1 MNDFLKTMKNLG
13 NKLLKARTD
22 MGISE
27 RDAAD
32 ATRLREDVIKNM
44 ESGSFD
50 YKLPPIYKRGFL
62 RIYAAFLKLDVDAIM
77 EEYTMASATEEMKR
91 KGWRAP
97 VSEQQPEVAANTK
110 TFDAPQ
116 EPNGSRFG
124 DDEETEDAGK
134 FDTTTKKMAVAIGGV
149 ILAVVLIVMIVSSL
163 VGKKAPEEN
172 ADIAIGANVQTQPV
186 SQPGGLNEVEASELV
201 LVLTAVVDTYVS
213 VYPDLK
219 TADGKPAE
227 VFYAGPL
234 QAGDTRE
241 FRSKVPI
248 MVRLTDAERV
258 KIERNGKPVDT
269 KGAKGLKLF
278 RIVSR

>member
-97 VSEQQPEVAANTK
+97 VTEQQPEVAANTK

-116 EPNGSRFG
+116 EPNGSRF
-124 DDEETEDAGK
+124 DDPDDTEGASK

-186 SQPGGLNEVEASELV
+186 SQPGGLNEVEAPELV

-258 KIERNGKPVDT
+258 KIERNGKVVDT

-278 RIVSR
+278 RIVSK